1 MIRTILVA
9 AAALASISF
18 SPGHAKGAQ
27 ASWCAVIS
35 MGTGDVHWNCQY
47 NSFEDCYRRG
57 DILAGNRGFCN
68 PSPYY
73 VAGSA
78 EQRQTR
84 KRSARSH

>member
-1 MIRTILVA
+1 MMMRKILA
-9 AAALASISF
+9 AAVLGSVSFDPGLAQSS
-18 SPGHAKGAQ
+18 Q

-35 MGTGDVHWNCQY
+35 MGTGDVHWDCQY

-73 VAGSA
+73 VAGSV
-78 EQRQTR
+78 ERQTR